1 MNYRRKEEKEQESKV
16 MKMEGT
22 RGTDSAEVIKVI
34 RTTALKGTGTKEDMS
49 RIVTQYWS
57 LEGELL
63 AENDPCKK

>member
-1 MNYRRKEEKEQESKV
+1 MCESKV